1 MGHQKRPDFLAPTHS
16 STFHWQCWRWQW
28 MSWLW
33 VWLIWA
39 FSCYQY
45 TTLPFENM
53 PKNSS
58 FLLLPNL
65 FNHRRREEHAFTV
78 RANFYT
84 VILLRKDLCMS
95 QITRWPFSP
104 SAALCFSVEVKGKK
118 GKLRRVYI
126 VDSTHQD
133 AYLRIKHK
141 VLFSLTYN
149 TIFSKLQRSSY
160 FQILTE
166 ECLISLVAWIKRAKK
181 ILTHVLQYVLKSWK
195 QNTANLVL
203 S

>member
-1 MGHQKRPDFLAPTHS
+1 MEHQKRPDFLAPTQLQHLPLTVLVLAVDELTLGLTDLGILLLSVHHS
-16 STFHWQCWRWQW
+16 A
-28 MSWLW
+28 LW
-33 VWLIWA
+33 KYA
-39 FSCYQY
+39 K
-45 TTLPFENM
+45 E
-53 PKNSS
+53 
-58 FLLLPNL
+58 LLLPNL

-84 VILLRKDLCMS
+84 VILLHKDLCMC

-104 SAALCFSVEVKGKK
+104 SAALCFSVEVKGEKE
-118 GKLRRVYI
+118 KLRRVCI

-141 VLFSLTYN
+141 VLFNLTYI
-149 TIFSKLQRSSY
+149 TIFSKLQCSSY

-181 ILTHVLQYVLKSWK
+181 IHTHVLQYVLKCW
-195 QNTANLVL
+195 
-203 S
+203 